1 MTDSHAKLFEPF
13 TLNNGVTLQSRLVI
27 APSDTLLPEPG
38 RNGQ

>member
-27 APSDTLLPEPG
+27 APHALLPEPG
-38 RNGQ
+38 RNDE